1 MSTENVFAAALI
13 GVLVLPLLAA
23 AAALGL
29 NARRPRVA
37 RQLGGWVASGCFLV
51 TGGLGIAV
59 ITHREV
65 SMLIRG
71 EDGNVLAGVAANR
84 LGVLL
89 MLLVFGVSAVAQ
101 SFAVRY
107 LAGDSRAR
115 WFSASAGLLT
125 TASIGLM
132 ISATLIGLAVFW
144 TMAGVALC
152 LLLATYSHL
161 SAARDGVRRTTL
173 TFLVGDLALWL
184 AVVLVTVHAGNLEL
198 GTANGMDFDA
208 STLTA
213 GAIACLFALAAL
225 SRSAQIPFHRWLPTT
240 LAAPTPVSA
249 LLHAGVVNAGGIL
262 LIRLGTLVNGSGV
275 AMGLVVL
282 AGAVT
287 MVYGTLLMLTK
298 PDIKGAL
305 THSTMAQMGFMTLTC
320 GLGLYAAAVFH
331 LVAHGLYKATL
342 FLSSGSAVDHH
353 RRIAF
358 APPKMRS
365 TRTRHAIV
373 ALASVAVPAL
383 TLAIAVRVF
392 PLPAGEHQSGYAL
405 LIFAWATA
413 TAATMGWLERRFDVG
428 RALTAVATLA
438 VASAG
443 YVWLVGAVAGWMT
456 TDLPDYTPPVAA
468 NWLLTAIAGVLVGIT
483 VVRYA
488 DAAGPWEFLHRTLYV
503 RALSAGHV
511 SMPDPLSNR
520 AKPATTSPMTGAH
533 R

>member
-29 NARRPRVA
+29 DARRPRVA

-59 ITHREV
+59 LSQRDV
-65 SMLIRG
+65 SMSIRG
-71 EDGNVLAGVAANR
+71 DDGIVLAGVAANR

-125 TASIGLM
+125 SASIGLM
-132 ISATLIGLAVFW
+132 ISVTLIGLAVFW

-173 TFLVGDLALWL
+173 SFLVGDIALWL
-184 AVVLVTVHAGNLEL
+184 AVVLVTVHSGNLEL
-198 GTANGMDFDA
+198 ATANGMDLGD
-208 STLTA
+208 STLSA

-225 SRSAQIPFHRWLPTT
+225 SRSAQIPFHRWLPST

-249 LLHAGVVNAGGIL
+249 LLHAGVVNAGGVL
-262 LIRLGTLVNGSGV
+262 LIRLGSLVNGSAV
-275 AMGLVVL
+275 AMGLVVF

-287 MVYGTLLMLTK
+287 MIYGTLLMLTK

-320 GLGLYAAAVFH
+320 GLGLYAAAAFH

-342 FLSSGSAVDHH
+342 FLSSGSAVNRH

-358 APPKMRS
+358 APPEMRN
-365 TRTRHAIV
+365 TRTRYAVV
-373 ALASVAVPAL
+373 ALGSVAVPAL
-383 TLAIAVRVF
+383 TLGVAVLVF
-392 PLPAGEHQSGYAL
+392 PLPSGEHQSGYAL

-413 TAATMGWLERRFDVG
+413 AAATMGWLERRFDIG
-428 RALTAVATLA
+428 RALSAVAMLA

-456 TDLPDYTPPVAA
+456 SDLPDYTPPAA
-468 NWLLTAIAGVLVGIT
+468 ASWLIIAVAGVLVGVT

-488 DAAGPWEFLHRTLYV
+488 NDAGPWGFLHRTLYV

-511 SMPDPLSNR
+511 SMPEQRSTR
-520 AKPATTSPMTGAH
+520 AVPASTSLMTGAH